1 MIGGEADFRLR
12 DRVESCRIGQSAPM
26 SGNGSK
32 RKRNFAGVTAHQ
44 VARRL
49 GLSQSTVSRAFS
61 RSASIHPRTR
71 ELIFKTA
78 NSLGY
83 QPNIIARSLIT
94 RRTNIIAV
102 VMANLTDPFYPMVL
116 ERLALR
122 IQSSGRQLLF
132 FIIPPGKHVDDVLP
146 SLLQYKVD
154 SILIASATVSSRMA
168 AVCLSQRIPV
178 VLFNRYVPGLKV
190 AAVSCDNVA
199 GGRAVADY
207 LWSTGHQRPAF
218 VSGEPDVTTNR
229 DRARGFSR
237 RLQELGMALFADE
250 IGNGFSYEAGY
261 EAARRLITRRRRP
274 DCIFFASDVMAI
286 GGIEAVRSAGLRVPE
301 DVSVVG
307 FDDIPMAA
315 SPSYDLTT
323 VRQPIAEMV
332 ESAAEILGLDETDS
346 YRDASKT
353 RIFKGT
359 LVVRQTVMNR
369 RRVSRSRAK

>member
-1 MIGGEADFRLR
+1 
-12 DRVESCRIGQSAPM
+12 V
-26 SGNGSK
+26 
-32 RKRNFAGVTAHQ
+32 
-44 VARRL
+44 
-49 GLSQSTVSRAFS
+49 
-61 RSASIHPRTR
+61 
-71 ELIFKTA
+71 FKAA

-168 AVCLSQRIPV
+168 AVCLSQGIPV

-207 LWSTGHQRPAF
+207 LWSTGHRRPAF
-218 VSGEPDVTTNR
+218 VSGERDVTTNR
-229 DRARGFSR
+229 DRAQGFAR
-237 RLQELGMALFADE
+237 RLQELGVALYADE

-261 EAARRLITRRRRP
+261 DAARRLITRRRP

-286 GGIEAVRSAGLRVPE
+286 GGIEAIRAAGLRVPQ

-307 FDDIPMAA
+307 FDDIPLAA
-315 SPSYDLTT
+315 SLSYELTT

-332 ESAAEILGLDETDS
+332 ESAAESLGLDGTDS
-346 YRDASKT
+346 ERAARKT
-353 RIFKGT
+353 RMFKGT
-359 LVVRQTVMNR
+359 LIVRQTVMNR
-369 RRVSRSRAK
+369 RRFSRGVRQARSEKTAT